1 MQAIQTKYLSPTNT
15 RGSRVKASCQAKS
28 KTLPW
33 DHALNPSG
41 NHTRAAKALAT
52 ELGWNYGT
60 WVSGE
65 LPDGSTVFCCHDAKG
80 ISDTFTIE

>member
-1 MQAIQTKYLSPTNT
+1 MQAIHTYFLPATNF
-15 RGSRVKASCQAKS
+15 RGSRIKAVCQAKS
-28 KTLPW
+28 ITLSW

-41 NHTRAAKALAT
+41 NHTWAAKALAT

-80 ISDTFTIE
+80 ISDTFTVD